1 MYGYTSH
8 TLASTDI
15 LTILVLLMHEDSI
28 QSLFLPLVFISLII
42 MCFPMSVIFFEFIL
56 EILQIF
62 LNLEMFAFHQI

>member
-1 MYGYTSH
+1 M
-8 TLASTDI
+8 LASMDI

-28 QSLFLPLVFISLII
+28 QSLFFSLVFISLII
-42 MCFPMSVIFFEFIL
+42 MCFPLSVIFFEFIL

>member
-15 LTILVLLMHEDSI
+15 LTILVLMHEDSI